1 MTTALQIKIV
11 LTNMSETHLSIM
23 IPANQCIITI
33 NEQLQEEEVEE
44 EEVLLAV
51 DVLLLELETV
61 QVEVEDIM
69 IEAID
74 QRKLCMN

>member
-69 IEAID
+69 IEAIG